1 MKVILLADVKAQG
14 KKGDVIEVS
23 DGYARNFL
31 IPKRLAKAADAKA
44 LNDKKMQEE
53 AKLHRMEEEK
63 KEALEIKAK
72 LEGILVKISAS
83 CGADGKLYGS
93 VTTKDISERL
103 EADFGIVID
112 KKKLVLP
119 DSIRAYG
126 NYEVEVK
133 LYPEISGKVNLL
145 VCKK

>member
-1 MKVILLADVKAQG
+1 MRVILLADVKGQG
-14 KKGDVIEVS
+14 KKNEVIEVS

-31 IPKRLAKAADAKA
+31 IAKRLAKPADAKA
-44 LNDKKMQEE
+44 LNDRKMQEE

-63 KEALEIKAK
+63 KEAKAIQAK
-72 LEGILVKISAS
+72 LESVLVKIQAS

-93 VTTKDISERL
+93 VTAKDISERL

-112 KKKLVLP
+112 KKKLVLA

-126 NYEVEVK
+126 KYEVEAK
-133 LYPEISGKVNLL
+133 LYPEISGKVFVL
-145 VCKK
+145 VCEK

>member
-31 IPKRLAKAADAKA
+31 IPKRLAKAADAQA

-53 AKLHRMEEEK
+53 ARLHRMEEEK
-63 KEALEIKAK
+63 KEAMEIKAK
-72 LEGILVKISAS
+72 LEGVLVKIPAS

>member
-1 MKVILLADVKAQG
+1 MRVILLADVKGQG
-14 KKGDVIEVS
+14 KKNEVIEVS

-31 IPKRLAKAADAKA
+31 FAKRLAKPADAKA
-44 LNDKKMQEE
+44 LNDRKMQEE

-63 KEALEIKAK
+63 KEAKAIQTK
-72 LEGILVKISAS
+72 LESVLVKIPAS

-93 VTTKDISERL
+93 VTAKDISERL

-112 KKKLVLP
+112 KKKLVLS

-126 NYEVEVK
+126 KYEVEAK
-133 LYPEISGKVNLL
+133 LYPEIIGKVFVL
-145 VCKK
+145 VCEK

>member
-31 IPKRLAKAADAKA
+31 IPKRLAKQADAKA
-44 LNDKKMQEE
+44 LNDRKMQEE
-53 AKLHRMEEEK
+53 AKAHRMEEEK
-63 KEALEIKAK
+63 KEAKAIQAK
-72 LEGILVKISAS
+72 LESVLVKISAS

-93 VTTKDISERL
+93 VTAKDISERL

-126 NYEVEVK
+126 KYEVEAK
-133 LYPEISGKVNLL
+133 LYPEITGKVFVL
-145 VCKK
+145 VCEK